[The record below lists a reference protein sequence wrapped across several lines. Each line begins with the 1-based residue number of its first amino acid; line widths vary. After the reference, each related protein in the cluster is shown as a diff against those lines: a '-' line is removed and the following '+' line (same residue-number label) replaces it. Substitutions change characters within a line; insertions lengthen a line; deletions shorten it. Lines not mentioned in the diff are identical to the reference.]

1 MKKAKNYVR
10 TNEDMMTSY
19 SNVPVNKEFSVE
31 GASLTPGAFPIQ
43 RGIVKVIRCIFTS
56 CIFTI
61 LMCNSNE
68 RNWRATDAM
77 TLDDQF
83 ENLNRCFVTARNAV
97 GRDSVCCVQK
107 FTFLS

>member
-1 MKKAKNYVR
+1 MPMR
-10 TNEDMMTSY
+10 
-19 SNVPVNKEFSVE
+19 
-31 GASLTPGAFPIQ
+31 
-43 RGIVKVIRCIFTS
+43 
-56 CIFTI
+56 
-61 LMCNSNE
+61 NSNG

-107 FTFLS
+107 FIFFS